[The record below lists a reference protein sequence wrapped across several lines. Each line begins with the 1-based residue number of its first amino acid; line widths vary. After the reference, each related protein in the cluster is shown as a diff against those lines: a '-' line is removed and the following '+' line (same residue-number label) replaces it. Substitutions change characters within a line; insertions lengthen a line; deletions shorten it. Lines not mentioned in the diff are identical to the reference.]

1 MNWTGKI
8 IGVLFGLLTKK
19 WQMVL
24 FGLALGHLYDMGL
37 FNRRPP
43 PREAAPKPTRVG
55 DPYAVLGVSPS
66 ASEAEIEQAYRR
78 MISEYHPDRVSNAA
92 KEIRALAEKR
102 AREINSAYE
111 EIKRLRSRGK

>member
-1 MNWTGKI
+1 MSWTGKI
-8 IGVLFGLLTKK
+8 IGVLFGLLTKR

-24 FGLALGHLYDMGL
+24 FGLVLGHLYDMGL
-37 FNRRPP
+37 FTR
-43 PREAAPKPTRVG
+43 PREAAPKPTSKG
-55 DPYAVLGVSPS
+55 DPYAVLGVSS
-66 ASEAEIEQAYRR
+66 AASEAEIEQAYRR

>member
-1 MNWTGKI
+1 MSWTGKI

-43 PREAAPKPTRVG
+43 REAAPKTPRAG
-55 DPYAVLGVSPS
+55 DPYVVLGVSSS
-66 ASEAEIEQAYRR
+66 ASDAEIEQAYRR

-102 AREINSAYE
+102 AREINGAYE